1 MNKSRSIQQPGA
13 GEESPSPVVNQEH
26 PAGSEPTG
34 QQRGASSVNQ
44 DFAIPLIIGLG
55 TLLVASMVLLVSP
68 EQGAAAAAGVGLGVL
83 NYQWLYR
90 GAVRF
95 FEAADSGNAGQGIW
109 VVVALL
115 RMGILVGG
123 LAVLLK
129 LGLSGV
135 GLVAGLSV
143 PVFSQIA
150 WSSYRA
156 FHQSVQ
162 ARS

>member
-1 MNKSRSIQQPGA
+1 M
-13 GEESPSPVVNQEH
+13 
-26 PAGSEPTG
+26 
-34 QQRGASSVNQ
+34 NQ

-55 TLLVASMVLLVSP
+55 TLVAGLLALVVSP
-68 EQGAAAAAGVGLGVL
+68 AQGAAAAAGVGLSVL

-95 FEAADSGNAGQGIW
+95 FEAAQSGEAAQGIW

-115 RMGILVGG
+115 RMGLLVGG
-123 LAVLLK
+123 LVLLLK
-129 LGLSGV
+129 LGLPGV

>member
-1 MNKSRSIQQPGA
+1 MH
-13 GEESPSPVVNQEH
+13 E
-26 PAGSEPTG
+26 
-34 QQRGASSVNQ
+34 RGASSVNQ
-44 DFAIPLIIGLG
+44 DFAIHLIIGLG
-55 TLLVASMVLLVSP
+55 ALVAGLLAVLVSP
-68 EQGAAAAAGVGLGVL
+68 EQGAAAAAGVALSVL

-95 FEAADSGNAGQGIW
+95 FEAAQTGNAGQGIW
-109 VVVALL
+109 IVVALL
-115 RMGILVGG
+115 RIGLLVGG

-129 LGLSGV
+129 LGLPGV

>member
-1 MNKSRSIQQPGA
+1 MH
-13 GEESPSPVVNQEH
+13 E
-26 PAGSEPTG
+26 
-34 QQRGASSVNQ
+34 RGDSSVNQ
-44 DFAIPLIIGLG
+44 DFAIHLIIGLG
-55 TLLVASMVLLVSP
+55 TLVAGLLALLVSP
-68 EQGAAAAAGVGLGVL
+68 GQGAAAAAGVALSVL

-95 FEAADSGNAGQGIW
+95 FEAAQAGNAGQGIW
-109 VVVALL
+109 IVVALL
-115 RMGILVGG
+115 RIGLLVGG

-129 LGLSGV
+129 LGLPGV
-135 GLVAGLSV
+135 GLVVGLSV